1 MEEEGFKITDRRQ
14 RGDDSTPPPE
24 AAGSDLSPDLSSLF
38 IMISGWA
45 LIGLGEAPDP
55 LTGERRV
62 DFPQARDAIETLR
75 LLREK
80 TAGNRT
86 EPESGLLEELLYD
99 VQMRYVRA
107 ARSAGG

>member
-1 MEEEGFKITDRRQ
+1 MDEGFKVTDRRH
-14 RGDDSTPPPE
+14 RGGDSGPPRE
-24 AAGSDLSPDLSSLF
+24 GGVPDLASVF
-38 IMISGWA
+38 IMFAGWA

-55 LTGERRV
+55 ATGERRL
-62 DFPQARDAIETLR
+62 DLSQARDAIETLR

-99 VQMRYVRA
+99 VQMRYVRVA
-107 ARSAGG
+107 KTAGG